1 MSAFLESIFLRTL
14 KGLKRGSLAL
24 IYNGTH
30 HQFGVKS
37 DSLRAVIHVHHPLFF
52 RRALLNGDI
61 GIGESFM
68 AGEWTSPD
76 VVSVIRLA
84 VRNLD
89 HLETNSA
96 LFSVV
101 SRFANRLAH
110 ALRSNSIT
118 NSKKNIAAH
127 YDLSN
132 DFFRLFLDKNMMYSC
147 AWYESTGDSLETAQ
161 SQKLDRICRKLDLKP
176 GDRILEIGTGWG
188 GFALHAARHYGAHVT
203 TTTISQQQ
211 FDLASERFK
220 AFDPAGERIHLL
232 LQDYRKLEG
241 SFDKIVSVEMFEAV
255 GLAFYDEFF
264 ATCDRLL
271 APNGSVLMQTITMI
285 DQKFPAYQRS
295 CDWIQKY
302 IFPGGELAS
311 MAEILKSTAR
321 ATRLTLFNAEDMG
334 AHYARTLR
342 EWRRRFLSHR
352 AEVIRLGFD
361 ERFLSMW
368 EFYLAYCEGAFLERH
383 VSTTQVMFLKA
394 YAQEAMMG
402 EPVEAIRARSFAA
415 K

>member
-14 KGLKRGSLAL
+14 KGIKKGSLEL
-24 IYNGTH
+24 TFKGTRH
-30 HQFGVKS
+30 HFGVKG
-37 DSLRAVIHVHHPLFF
+37 DSLRAVIHVHHPKFF
-52 RRALLNGDI
+52 RRALLHGDI

-96 LFSVV
+96 LFSFV
-101 SRFANRLAH
+101 SRLANRLAH

-132 DFFRLFLDKNMMYSC
+132 DFFRLFLDKSMMYSC
-147 AWYESTGDSLETAQ
+147 AWYESTADSLEIAQ

-176 GDRILEIGTGWG
+176 GDRVLEMGTGWG

-211 FDLASERFK
+211 FDLASQRFR
-220 AFDPAGERIHLL
+220 AFDPSGERIHLL

-255 GLAFYDEFF
+255 GLAY
-264 ATCDRLL
+264 
-271 APNGSVLMQTITMI
+271 
-285 DQKFPAYQRS
+285 
-295 CDWIQKY
+295 Y
-302 IFPGGELAS
+302 IRGN
-311 MAEILKSTAR
+311 T
-321 ATRLTLFNAEDMG
+321 
-334 AHYARTLR
+334 
-342 EWRRRFLSHR
+342 
-352 AEVIRLGFD
+352 
-361 ERFLSMW
+361 
-368 EFYLAYCEGAFLERH
+368 EG
-383 VSTTQVMFLKA
+383 V
-394 YAQEAMMG
+394 
-402 EPVEAIRARSFAA
+402 AIMRI
-415 K
+415 

>member
-1 MSAFLESIFLRTL
+1 
-14 KGLKRGSLAL
+14 
-24 IYNGTH
+24 
-30 HQFGVKS
+30 
-37 DSLRAVIHVHHPLFF
+37 
-52 RRALLNGDI
+52 
-61 GIGESFM
+61 
-68 AGEWTSPD
+68 
-76 VVSVIRLA
+76 
-84 VRNLD
+84 
-89 HLETNSA
+89 
-96 LFSVV
+96 
-101 SRFANRLAH
+101 
-110 ALRSNSIT
+110 
-118 NSKKNIAAH
+118 
-127 YDLSN
+127 
-132 DFFRLFLDKNMMYSC
+132 
-147 AWYESTGDSLETAQ
+147 
-161 SQKLDRICRKLDLKP
+161 
-176 GDRILEIGTGWG
+176 
-188 GFALHAARHYGAHVT
+188 
-203 TTTISQQQ
+203 
-211 FDLASERFK
+211 
-220 AFDPAGERIHLL
+220 
-232 LQDYRKLEG
+232 
-241 SFDKIVSVEMFEAV
+241 MFEAV

-271 APNGSVLMQTITMI
+271 APNGSMLMQTITMI
-285 DQKFPAYQRS
+285 DQNFPAYQRS